1 MKFDE
6 VMDYVQYFLDYKKE
20 KGASKPQTRITII
33 EMEPTVDSIVVIK
46 SSNEQAQLREWR
58 AAESPSSA
66 VLC

>member
-33 EMEPTVDSIVVIK
+33 EMEPTVDEIEAFK
-46 SSNEQAQLREWR
+46 KYWTQLQT
-58 AAESPSSA
+58 
-66 VLC
+66 